1 MKRKIG
7 LIAILVGLFIF
18 SISVQALEY
27 GVGKLI
33 PVNELATVHTE
44 KFDYMDFSYNST
56 VNEQG
61 NGVLSFQ
68 KIRNNGISKTAVSMN
83 ILLFDKNKKN
93 IGLISYCS
101 DKDSGEKS
109 GFKISGGGEVDYS
122 LLINSNYIVDGKSPE
137 DVSFIAVYDD
147 NSFCSVNDKDKYVS
161 QSIEEIM
168 GEETVKSDKENFFTK
183 LLKNENLVITIVIV
197 ISVIVF
203 LALFGLILNV
213 LYPKMYADA
222 SYLVFIPLANFFIC
236 VRMAFGLIVA
246 FIYLGLLLVAGVL
259 YFFHI
264 PIVLY
269 IMGGFT
275 LLAFII
281 DIIKIFTKNYNLFYL
296 EPHMDDPTKKNRKPV
311 IEEQEPLDLNYTS
324 EGLNAE
330 VEEDP
335 IKVPDPLEDVY
346 DDVVSA
352 DREESC
358 EDDFYASKDELYKRN
373 LAIDSLFFIFM

>member
-1 MKRKIG
+1 MKRKKG
-7 LIAILVGLFIF
+7 LIIFLVGLFIF

-27 GVGKLI
+27 KVGKLI

-44 KFDYMDFSYNST
+44 KFDYIDFSYNST

-101 DKDSGEKS
+101 DKDVGEKS

-122 LLINSNYIVDGKSPE
+122 LLVNSNYIVDGKSPE
-137 DVSFIAVYDD
+137 DVAFIAIYDD
-147 NSFCSVNDKDKYVS
+147 NRFCNVIDKDKYVS

-168 GEETVKSDKENFFTK
+168 GEEVVKPDKENFLTSF
-183 LLKNENLVITIVIV
+183 LKNDKLIITIVIV

-213 LYPKMYADA
+213 LYPKMYAHA
-222 SYLVFIPLANFFIC
+222 SYLVFLPLVNFFIC

-246 FIYLGLLLVAGVL
+246 FVYLGLLLVAGVL

-281 DIIKIFTKNYNLFYL
+281 DIIKIFTKKYNLFYL
-296 EPHMDDPTKKNRKPV
+296 EPHMEDPTKKNNDKP
-311 IEEQEPLDLNYTS
+311 IIQEQEPLDLNYTS

-346 DDVVSA
+346 DDVINA
-352 DREESC
+352 NHEESYD
-358 EDDFYASKDELYKRN
+358 DDFYSSKDE
-373 LAIDSLFFIFM
+373 

>member
-93 IGLISYCS
+93 IGFISYCS

-122 LLINSNYIVDGKSPE
+122 LLINSNYIVDGKNPE

-147 NSFCSVNDKDKYVS
+147 NRFCSVNDKDKYVS

-168 GEETVKSDKENFFTK
+168 GGEAVKSDKENFFTK
-183 LLKNENLVITIVIV
+183 LLKNDNLVITIVIV

-213 LYPKMYADA
+213 LYPKMYAQA

-281 DIIKIFTKNYNLFYL
+281 DIIKIFTKKYNLFYL
-296 EPHMDDPTKKNRKPV
+296 EPHMDDPTKKNKKPV

-346 DDVVSA
+346 DDVVNA
-352 DREESC
+352 DHEESYD
-358 EDDFYASKDELYKRN
+358 DDFYSSKDE
-373 LAIDSLFFIFM
+373 